1 MGTVP
6 ARRLTAAQLM
16 EIDTT
21 LKLEEAESVIAAAA
35 VARVPVLPHRDEV
48 LTILRDEVDEPVL
61 RGEREPEPALEGAA
75 NEIEK
80 LLAG

>member
-1 MGTVP
+1 
-6 ARRLTAAQLM
+6 
-16 EIDTT
+16 
-21 LKLEEAESVIAAAA
+21 
-35 VARVPVLPHRDEV
+35 
-48 LTILRDEVDEPVL
+48 LRDEVDEPVL